1 MTHLYRVW
9 CILDPNCRFFLLPL
23 CLNDVFCKS
32 NVTASTRIV
41 RNKKLNAVMSFLLY
55 RYTLDDKF
63 MGFMSDD
70 LWLSVIA
77 LGMLSYASDTEI
89 LNL

>member
-1 MTHLYRVW
+1 
-9 CILDPNCRFFLLPL
+9 
-23 CLNDVFCKS
+23 
-32 NVTASTRIV
+32 
-41 RNKKLNAVMSFLLY
+41 MSFLLY